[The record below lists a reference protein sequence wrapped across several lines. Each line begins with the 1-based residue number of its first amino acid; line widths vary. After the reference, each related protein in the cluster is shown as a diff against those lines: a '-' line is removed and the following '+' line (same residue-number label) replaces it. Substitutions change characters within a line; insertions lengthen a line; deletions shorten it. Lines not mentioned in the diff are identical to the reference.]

1 VFSLGM
7 MAKNLEELWSNV
19 SPLTLCSW
27 LTCTQNHMLP
37 SLNYK
42 QYKSVHFMF
51 WEDIWKSSASFDF
64 TKKPDEL
71 FSKKFPFFWALLSDF
86 EDTHKHGIYCYNKF
100 RHKYQYNMSKGRIPS
115 LYFFEFL
122 FSRLFKGIFHHKNTY
137 YFRTNS
143 NCFYSIRY

>member
-1 VFSLGM
+1 MYMMCTFTAQINLVLGH
-7 MAKNLEELWSNV
+7 
-19 SPLTLCSW
+19 LTLVFQAH
-27 LTCTQNHMLP
+27 LQP
-37 SLNYK
+37 GYI
-42 QYKSVHFMF
+42 
-51 WEDIWKSSASFDF
+51 DIWNSSASFDF

-100 RHKYQYNMSKGRIPS
+100 RHKYQNNMSKGRIPS

-122 FSRLFKGIFHHKNTY
+122 FSRLFKGIFHNKNTY
-137 YFRTNS
+137 YFHTNS

>member
-1 VFSLGM
+1 MYMMCLQHFYSTNKLSTWSSDPCFSG
-7 MAKNLEELWSNV
+7 
-19 SPLTLCSW
+19 T
-27 LTCTQNHMLP
+27 
-37 SLNYK
+37 
-42 QYKSVHFMF
+42 
-51 WEDIWKSSASFDF
+51 SSAWLYRYLKVVCILRFYQKTRWTF
-64 TKKPDEL
+64 FEKIPI
-71 FSKKFPFFWALLSDF
+71 FWALLSDF